1 MEALGDPAP
10 TRSYHRLVPV
20 GQDLNLGGGA
30 RLSQPANGIQT
41 SHNDKVITTEERD
54 YLIKLNEQRM
64 DFMYGVAHGVAYL
77 LDPVLLNGGIPST
90 NRCSL
95 EDELINKPID
105 DEQPVDD
112 AHRRQINLEYTK

>member
-1 MEALGDPAP
+1 MESLGDPAP
-10 TRSYHRLVPV
+10 ARLFHLLVLV
-20 GQDLNLGGGA
+20 GQDPNLRGVA

-54 YLIKLNEQRM
+54 YLIKLAEQRM

-77 LDPVLLNGGIPST
+77 LDPVLPGGDMPST

-95 EDELINKPID
+95 
-105 DEQPVDD
+105 
-112 AHRRQINLEYTK
+112 